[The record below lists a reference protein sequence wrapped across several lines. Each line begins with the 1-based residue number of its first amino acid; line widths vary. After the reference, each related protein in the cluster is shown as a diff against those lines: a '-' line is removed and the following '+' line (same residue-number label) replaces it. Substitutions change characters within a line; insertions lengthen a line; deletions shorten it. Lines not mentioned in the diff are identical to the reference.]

1 MFKGTYRYRID
12 AKGRLPVPAPFRRA
26 LRSGGGEHVVA
37 TLVDQCIALFP
48 LPEWARLEAQ
58 LRALP
63 PFSRS
68 AKALSRHLASRAVDG
83 ELDTQGRLLLAPA
96 LREAAGLGREAV
108 VVGVL
113 DRIEIWSPPAWERF
127 LKDSEQ
133 LLEDAGL
140 EVAWPLPAPAS
151 PPGPSPATELPQAKP
166 KR

>member
-1 MFKGTYRYRID
+1 
-12 AKGRLPVPAPFRRA
+12 VPAPFRRA
-26 LRSGGGEHVVA
+26 LRSGGGERVVA

-48 LPEWARLEAQ
+48 LPEWERLEGQ

-68 AKALSRHLASRAVDG
+68 AKALARHLASRAVDG

-96 LREAAGLGREAV
+96 LREAAGLAREAV

-113 DRIEIWSPPAWERF
+113 DRIEIWSPSSWERF
-127 LKDSEQ
+127 LKDSER
-133 LLEDAGL
+133 LLEDVSL
-140 EVAWPLPAPAS
+140 EVAWPVPTPVGAPAV
-151 PPGPSPATELPQAKP
+151 PLKTEHPQAKP